1 MRRLQDRI
9 NLEKDTANNIFNK
22 TLAKADEII
31 WQKIKNN
38 DVQQHLVD
46 ESIRQIEDAAAGASF
61 QRSRRVSD
69 LYEQAFNEA
78 QKLFLILGD
87 QQRRALDRKLN
98 EAKEALGG
106 LCRNREMLRPLFFT
120 A

>member
-1 MRRLQDRI
+1 MTQGTCTAYMRPPES
-9 NLEKDTANNIFNK
+9 EKLRQLRAK
-22 TLAKADEII
+22 TD
-31 WQKIKNN
+31 
-38 DVQQHLVD
+38 
-46 ESIRQIEDAAAGASF
+46 RQILDFIHSKLDVALQFAVSGEVELSQGNRLAAQELLGRA
-61 QRSRRVSD
+61 
-69 LYEQAFNEA
+69 EQAFNEA

-98 EAKEALGG
+98 EAKQALGS